1 MIKVSCATSSASSL
15 FLTIF
20 KAKEKIRSFLEV
32 EQSRAFQITAANEIE
47 KNGKAD
53 LSELDSFFNIQDAV
67 NSFYTFK
74 NLKEIT
80 SSKKNTKKYDFELK
94 SRKDSEG
101 NKLEVIKVI
110 PKPEVEEELIEGEIV
125 YDPVNT
131 VVLDINLRLSEK
143 HKKYVKI
150 RNLLLFK
157 FGIYDLEIKQQYSFS
172 NGKYVPRYKKVYV
185 DLYLKFGKQVNDRL
199 KFTSDLAVTQYSDV
213 NIIIPEEDQLFQ
225 GRSLYKNGTRYD
237 REFWK
242 ENNSIPLSE
251 KEEQIIKSLQ

>member
-1 MIKVSCATSSASSL
+1 
-15 FLTIF
+15 
-20 KAKEKIRSFLEV
+20 
-32 EQSRAFQITAANEIE
+32 
-47 KNGKAD
+47 
-53 LSELDSFFNIQDAV
+53 
-67 NSFYTFK
+67 
-74 NLKEIT
+74 
-80 SSKKNTKKYDFELK
+80 
-94 SRKDSEG
+94 
-101 NKLEVIKVI
+101 
-110 PKPEVEEELIEGEIV
+110 
-125 YDPVNT
+125 
-131 VVLDINLRLSEK
+131 
-143 HKKYVKI
+143 
-150 RNLLLFK
+150 
-157 FGIYDLEIKQQYSFS
+157 LEIKQQYSFS